1 MCNRNRDKFR
11 GAAGGLAGVVERL
24 MIDMADFFGQHAD
37 GGSREGCVGSDSFP
51 PDACGHCQ
59 GQDPRTLPSSSSPS
73 QYSPPLRLDC
83 TWLPI
88 PWQILSPFYWGSHP
102 SVVSLCPANLYS
114 HSSSLSPT
122 GRSGQRAAQ
131 FYSWILKEIL
141 KPNMSICSDPSLK
154 PCPLRIYVAF
164 LSRHKPKDDS
174 PGIHNH
180 SLCSWSNGLLG
191 EW

>member
-1 MCNRNRDKFR
+1 MCNRNRDKFW

-24 MIDMADFFGQHAD
+24 MIDMAAFFVQHPD
-37 GGSREGCVGSDSFP
+37 GGSREGCVRSGSFP
-51 PDACGHCQ
+51 PAACGRCQ
-59 GQDPRTLPSSSSPS
+59 SQDPRTLPSSNSPS

-83 TWLPI
+83 MWLPI
-88 PWQILSPFYWGSHP
+88 PWQILLRVPP
-102 SVVSLCPANLYS
+102 SVVSLCPANLYR
-114 HSSSLSPT
+114 HSPSLSPI
-122 GRSGQRAAQ
+122 GRSGQRTVR

-141 KPNMSICSDPSLK
+141 KSNTLICCDPSLK

-164 LSRHKPKDDS
+164 LSRHKPKNGS
-174 PGIHNH
+174 PGLHNH